1 MNILLTV
8 RGILLPGRRYDSPAA
23 VPLAPA
29 ADAVL
34 ARVGAG
40 GAVILVVVVF
50 VAGRVVLLL
59 LYGGRI

>member
-1 MNILLTV
+1 MV
-8 RGILLPGRRYDSPAA
+8 LPGRGYGSAAA
-23 VPLAPA
+23 VPLAAP

>member
-1 MNILLTV
+1 MCKESV
-8 RGILLPGRRYDSPAA
+8 REMVLPGRGYGSPAA

-50 VAGRVVLLL
+50 VAGRIVLLL
-59 LYGGRI
+59 LY